1 MLPNDLRFRRLSTNA
16 KRRKEGKEMY
26 NKTFAL
32 IPFSLVM
39 VTALAAD
46 ITGVSVE
53 TLVKTDQTWDGTVLP
68 AYPTSSPEISVLR
81 FNIAPGAQLPPHH
94 HPVINVAY
102 IIKGELTVTT
112 DQGLQKQLR
121 AGDAVVEL
129 VNQIHFGKNAG
140 TEPVELVV
148 VYAGTNG
155 QEVTVLGEQ
164 GSR

>member
-1 MLPNDLRFRRLSTNA
+1 MLPTDLRFRRLRTNTI
-16 KRRKEGKEMY
+16 RCKEMY
-26 NKTFAL
+26 KKTLAL

-53 TLVKTDQTWDGTVLP
+53 TLVKTNQTWDGTVLP

-129 VNQIHFGKNAG
+129 VNQIHFGKNEG
-140 TEPVELVV
+140 TEPVD
-148 VYAGTNG
+148 TNG

-164 GSR
+164 DSR

>member
-1 MLPNDLRFRRLSTNA
+1 MSKKLL
-16 KRRKEGKEMY
+16 
-26 NKTFAL
+26 AL

-46 ITGVSVE
+46 IPGVRVE
-53 TLVKTDQTWDGTVLP
+53 TLVKTNQTWDGTVLP

-81 FNIAPGAQLPPHH
+81 FNIAPGAQLPPHY

-102 IIKGELTVTT
+102 VIKGELTVTT
-112 DQGLQKQLR
+112 EQGLKKQLR
-121 AGDAVVEL
+121 AGDALVEL
-129 VNQIHFGKNAG
+129 VNQIHFGKNEG

-148 VYAGTNG
+148 VYAGTDG
-155 QEVTVLGEQ
+155 QKITVLEEQ

>member
-1 MLPNDLRFRRLSTNA
+1 MC
-16 KRRKEGKEMY
+16 K
-26 NKTFAL
+26 KTLAL
-32 IPFSLVM
+32 IPFSLWM
-39 VTALAAD
+39 VTALGED
-46 ITGVSVE
+46 IHGVSVE

-68 AYPTSSPEISVLR
+68 AYPTNSPEISVLR
-81 FNIAPGAQLPPHH
+81 FNIAPGAQLPPHL

-102 IIKGELTVTT
+102 VITGELTVTT
-112 DQGLQKQLR
+112 DQGLKKQLK

-129 VNQIHFGKNAG
+129 VNQIHFGKNEG

-155 QEVTVLGEQ
+155 QKVTVLGEQ